1 MPKKIYR
8 MSLKEFKKLMV
19 IALNEG
25 LEELSSEGEETESSG
40 GGQLGLDLDEGIP
53 PLTPQQRKRFEE
65 LKAKK
70 VSATLSTEEK
80 KEYLSLLQKDV
91 AAKGDAAKTTQTKQM
106 DAAFGKADQMP
117 SPAAKAISE
126 SKKIKK

>member
-25 LEELSSEGEETESSG
+25 LEELSSEGEETESSS
-40 GGQLGLDLDEGIP
+40 GQLGLDLDEGIP

-91 AAKGDAAKTTQTKQM
+91 AAKGDAAKATQTKQM